1 MPSGDVSPA
10 AFDYCPFCGMH
21 LPRTGFDAHL
31 DEYDD
36 CAERRRTS
44 GDADDDWSALGDGDS
59 DWRPTNLMRTA
70 TLAAIVLTIL
80 GYSLFVA
87 QELLLGVLAS
97 GIVVAA
103 FLFGSRS

>member
-44 GDADDDWSALGDGDS
+44 GDADDGWGALGDADS
-59 DWRPTNLMRTA
+59 DWRPTNPARTA
-70 TLAAIVLTIL
+70 TLAAIVLAIL
-80 GYSLFVA
+80 AYSLFVA

-97 GIVVAA
+97 GIVVAG

>member
-1 MPSGDVSPA
+1 MPSGDVSPT

-44 GDADDDWSALGDGDS
+44 GDDDDRGALGDADS
-59 DWRPTNLMRTA
+59 DWRSTNLGRTA
-70 TLAAIVLTIL
+70 TLAAIVLAIL

-97 GIVVAA
+97 GIVVAG

>member
-1 MPSGDVSPA
+1 MPSGDVSPT

-44 GDADDDWSALGDGDS
+44 GDADGDWGALGDAGGN
-59 DWRPTNLMRTA
+59 WRPTNPVRTA
-70 TLAAIVLTIL
+70 TPVAIVLAIL
-80 GYSLFVA
+80 AYSLFVA

-97 GIVVAA
+97 GIVVAG

>member
-1 MPSGDVSPA
+1 
-10 AFDYCPFCGMH
+10 MH

-44 GDADDDWSALGDGDS
+44 GDADDDWGALGDAGS
-59 DWRPTNLMRTA
+59 NWRPTNLGRTA
-70 TLAAIVLTIL
+70 TLAAIVLAIL
-80 GYSLFVA
+80 AYSLFVA
-87 QELLLGVLAS
+87 QELLLGVVAS

-103 FLFGSRS
+103 FLFGPRS

>member
-44 GDADDDWSALGDGDS
+44 GDADDDWSALGDADS
-59 DWRPTNLMRTA
+59 DWRPTNLGRTA
-70 TLAAIVLTIL
+70 TVAAIAFPVIA
-80 GYSLFVA
+80 YSLFVA
-87 QELLLGVLAS
+87 EQFLLGAFAS

-103 FLFGSRS
+103 FLFGPRS

>member
-44 GDADDDWSALGDGDS
+44 GDADDGWGALGDADS
-59 DWRPTNLMRTA
+59 DWRPTHLVRTA
-70 TLAAIVLTIL
+70 TLAAIVLAIL
-80 GYSLFVA
+80 AYSLFVA

-97 GIVVAA
+97 GIVVAG